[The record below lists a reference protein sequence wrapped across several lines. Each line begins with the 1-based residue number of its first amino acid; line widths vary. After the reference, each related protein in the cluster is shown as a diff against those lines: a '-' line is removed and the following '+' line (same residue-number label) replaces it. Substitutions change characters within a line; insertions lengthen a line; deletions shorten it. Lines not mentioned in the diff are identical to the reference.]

1 TGPCTASCASRSCPG
16 RCPGLFVPRLSRK
29 PYQSDGLMIL
39 NALLT
44 KVFGTT
50 HERELKRLR
59 PMVAAINELGPSMEA
74 LDDAGLVAKS
84 GEFRARLAEG
94 ATLNDLLTE
103 AFAVCREAAD
113 RRLGMLNVFNP
124 AFGFDPSA
132 LTAASREAF
141 AQAAQRLAEGEPHHQ
156 ILLPASF
163 YAEVRALNPE
173 SRFPFRYRPF
183 DVQLIGGTVL
193 HEGKIA
199 EMKTGEGKTL
209 VGTLPVYLNALEG
222 KGVHVVTVNDYL
234 ARRDAETMSKLYRF
248 LGLT

>member
-50 HERELKRLR
+50 HEHELKRLQ

-74 LDDAGLVAKS
+74 LDDSGLVAKS
-84 GEFRARLAEG
+84 GEFRARLAAG

-103 AFAVCREAAD
+103 ALPVCREAAD

-124 AFGFDPSA
+124 AFGFDPYA
-132 LTAASREAF
+132 TAAASRGAV
-141 AQAAQRLAEGEPHHQ
+141 QRAAQRLAGGEPSPQ
-156 ILLPASF
+156 ILLPTSF
-163 YAEVRALNPE
+163 NAEVRALNPD
-173 SRFPFRYRPF
+173 SGFPFRYRPF
-183 DVQLIGGTVL
+183 DVQFIGVIVL

-199 EMKTGEGKTL
+199 EMKTGEG
-209 VGTLPVYLNALEG
+209 
-222 KGVHVVTVNDYL
+222 
-234 ARRDAETMSKLYRF
+234 
-248 LGLT
+248 